1 MKKGKMLVGILIGIA
16 ATLFVSKNKWC
27 QEQLAK
33 AKEKGEEILSKCK
46 QKNEEESLAPEEK

>member
-33 AKEKGEEILSKCK
+33 AKEKGEEILNRCK
-46 QKNEEESLAPEEK
+46 KNEEESPAPEEK

>member
-33 AKEKGEEILSKCK
+33 AKEKGEEILNRCK
-46 QKNEEESLAPEEK
+46 QNNEEESPASEEK